1 MTRTSWDEIEAGFDL
16 RYSSPGANRR
26 CTPSDPKDDKDC
38 CLCLKKKP
46 CMDNGCMEEGG
57 MCVDMKN
64 AYLRDN
70 MFPKNTLD
78 LAQDLGDD
86 LCRKDTKFT
95 DKTDKSCCR
104 CYKKKDD

>member
-1 MTRTSWDEIEAGFDL
+1 
-16 RYSSPGANRR
+16 
-26 CTPSDPKDDKDC
+26 
-38 CLCLKKKP
+38 
-46 CMDNGCMEEGG
+46 MDNGCMEEGG